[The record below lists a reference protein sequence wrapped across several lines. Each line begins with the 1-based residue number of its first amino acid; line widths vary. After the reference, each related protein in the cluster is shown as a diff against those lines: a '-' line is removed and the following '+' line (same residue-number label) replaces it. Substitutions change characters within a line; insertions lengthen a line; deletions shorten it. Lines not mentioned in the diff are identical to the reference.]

1 MNAKERYKALCKERS
16 EIGLFQNSVWLD
28 AIAPDNWDVALATKG
43 SEILGALPY
52 FHKRK
57 MGFSIITMPPLTP
70 YLGPV
75 LFYPSGQKPP
85 ARVAFEKEIIGLLVE
100 KLPKTDKFIQYFL
113 PSFQNALPFQWAGF
127 EQSVRYTYLIEDTSN
142 AEDCWNGLQGNIRRA
157 IKKAQSNFS
166 VQVAN
171 DSSELFRL
179 KKADYQ
185 EKGLELEFDSAYL
198 DKCSK
203 ALLKHEM
210 GKLSI
215 ATDQEGK
222 VISACLF
229 GWDNEYLHYV
239 AGSLDPEFRN
249 SGALSLLLWDGIQ
262 LASEKGLKFNF
273 EGGMFQSIEKYF
285 RGFGAEPLPYFQISK
300 VDSKLL
306 NLL

>member
-43 SEILGALPY
+43 NEILGALPY

-75 LFYPSGQKPP
+75 LFYPNGQKPP

-100 KLPKTDKFIQYFL
+100 ELPKTDKFIQYFL
-113 PSFQNALPFQWAGF
+113 PTFQNALPFQWAGF
-127 EQSVRYTYLIEDTSN
+127 EQSVRYTYMIEDTSN
-142 AEDCWNGLQGNIRRA
+142 VEDCWNGLQGNIRRA
-157 IKKAQSNFS
+157 IKKAQAKFS
-166 VQVAN
+166 IQVAN
-171 DSSELFRL
+171 NSSELFRL
-179 KKADYQ
+179 KEADYQ

-203 ALLKHEM
+203 ALLKLEM

-215 ATDQEGK
+215 ATDQNGK
-222 VISACLF
+222 AISACLF
-229 GWDNEYLHYV
+229 GWDKEYLHYV
-239 AGSLDPEFRN
+239 AGAVDPEFRN